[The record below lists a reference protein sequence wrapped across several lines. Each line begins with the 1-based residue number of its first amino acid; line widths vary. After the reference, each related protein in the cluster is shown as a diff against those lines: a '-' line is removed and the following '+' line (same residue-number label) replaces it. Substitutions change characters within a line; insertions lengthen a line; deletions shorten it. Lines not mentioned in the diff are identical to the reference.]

1 MTIKLP
7 VAADLLETDARLAWR
22 IVDADGVVIPWVT
35 VVAALNATATAPTSD
50 PSVLRETALVLQQVY
65 EDIVKAADRIDGA
78 LDDLYRHI
86 PDRPV
91 VAALNAT
98 ASAPDLTALREAV
111 EAARASLARGDS
123 EMEVTAKY
131 LDIVDAAAA
140 LCPPKDGTP

>member
-22 IVDADGVVIPWVT
+22 IVDADGVVIPWGT
-35 VVAALNATATAPTSD
+35 VVAALNATG
-50 PSVLRETALVLQQVY
+50 Q
-65 EDIVKAADRIDGA
+65 I
-78 LDDLYRHI
+78 
-86 PDRPV
+86 
-91 VAALNAT
+91 
-98 ASAPDLTALREAV
+98 APDLTALEQAV

>member
-1 MTIKLP
+1 MTIDLP
-7 VAADLLETDARLAWR
+7 VHVDLLETDARLAWR
-22 IVDADGVVIPWVT
+22 IVDADGVVIPWGT
-35 VVAALNATATAPTSD
+35 
-50 PSVLRETALVLQQVY
+50 
-65 EDIVKAADRIDGA
+65 
-78 LDDLYRHI
+78 
-86 PDRPV
+86 V

>member
-22 IVDADGVVIPWVT
+22 IVDADGVVIPWGT
-35 VVAALNATATAPTSD
+35 VVAALNATATP
-50 PSVLRETALVLQQVY
+50 
-65 EDIVKAADRIDGA
+65 
-78 LDDLYRHI
+78 
-86 PDRPV
+86 
-91 VAALNAT
+91 
-98 ASAPDLTALREAV
+98 APDLTALEQAV

>member
-1 MTIKLP
+1 MTIKTP
-7 VAADLLETDARLAWR
+7 VRVEDLEGSTPWFGSLVE
-22 IVDADGVVIPWVT
+22 ADGNPLLLSDIA
-35 VVAALNATATAPTSD
+35 AALNATATAPTSD

-65 EDIVKAADRIDGA
+65 EDIVKAADSIDGA
-78 LDDLYRHI
+78 MDDLYRHI

>member
-22 IVDADGVVIPWVT
+22 IVDADGVVIPWGT
-35 VVAALNATATAPTSD
+35 VVAALNA
-50 PSVLRETALVLQQVY
+50 
-65 EDIVKAADRIDGA
+65 
-78 LDDLYRHI
+78 
-86 PDRPV
+86 
-91 VAALNAT
+91 
-98 ASAPDLTALREAV
+98 APDLDALREAV

>member
-7 VAADLLETDARLAWR
+7 VAAALNTPPRNAGVSDDVELFQVLSVPGGETMTIKTPVRITYEADARGFASYPHF
-22 IVDADGVVIPWVT
+22 VDADGYHVEFS
-35 VVAALNATATAPTSD
+35 AL
-50 PSVLRETALVLQQVY
+50 
-65 EDIVKAADRIDGA
+65 AD
-78 LDDLYRHI
+78 
-86 PDRPV
+86 
-91 VAALNAT
+91 ALNAT

-140 LCPPKDGTP
+140 LCPPKDGR